1 MYVFA
6 TILFFIPSALIF
18 FGWVRASQAQQG
30 LSGQT
35 WRTKCVLAS
44 LLAASF
50 ATVAGLAST
59 LDWLHLGG
67 DPHGG
72 GTPPGLWQPLFRVM
86 LWALAVCVILA
97 IPGKGKGR
105 FLALGAA
112 AAAFLAVLAV
122 VLMNMD

>member
-6 TILFFIPSALIF
+6 AVLFLIPSTLIF
-18 FGWVRASQAQQG
+18 FGGVRAFKARKS
-30 LSGQT
+30 LSEQT

-50 ATVAGLAST
+50 ATVMGLASS